1 MGQHEGMSALT
12 DVEAVIVAGGRATRM
27 GGVDKPALTVGG
39 RRLLDTALAS
49 VAGCARITVVGPRRH
64 DLDPAIVQ
72 VQETPA
78 GAGPVAALAAAD
90 PASDVVVTLAAD
102 LPFVTADIVA
112 TLLEALGTDPGADV
126 AFAVDDDGRVQYLL
140 AAWRGPALSARL
152 AGLGTDV
159 AGRPMK
165 SLLPDRYVSVPVPG
179 TTDCDTPAELH
190 RARLAHGAGRV
201 ADDPEEARALIREA
215 LLPLPVRRVPVAAA
229 EGATLAAPLVAA
241 EALPAVAS
249 SAMDGY
255 AVAGRGPWTLRSEVR
270 RAGDRSGLTLR
281 DGEAARIATGAHLPA
296 GATAVIRDEFVEVE
310 GHTLRRMPECP
321 VRDDTRRRGEDWE
334 PGFVLAASGEHVTP
348 AVVSAALSGEVAEV
362 DVRGA
367 LRVHVVVSG
376 DEILRD
382 GPLQMGQTRD
392 SLGPVLPRFVRWC
405 GAEPVGQTHLRDT
418 PGGFDALFAG
428 TTTADAL
435 VVVGATGGGAA
446 DQLRGA
452 LDRAG
457 AHVVVERVR
466 CKPGG
471 SQVAAVLPD
480 GRAVLGL
487 PGNPVAALST
497 LLVMLPAVVD
507 GRTGRTPPPRFLG
520 TLANAS
526 EVEGD
531 RTRLLPAR
539 QRSDGQWLCDNA
551 VRTAHL
557 AGLIGRTAVA
567 LVPPR
572 ATNGAVV
579 ELLPLPR

>member
-405 GAEPVGQTHLRDT
+405 GAEPVCQSLRRDT
-418 PGGFDALFAG
+418 PG
-428 TTTADAL
+428 
-435 VVVGATGGGAA
+435 
-446 DQLRGA
+446 
-452 LDRAG
+452 
-457 AHVVVERVR
+457 
-466 CKPGG
+466 
-471 SQVAAVLPD
+471 
-480 GRAVLGL
+480 
-487 PGNPVAALST
+487 
-497 LLVMLPAVVD
+497 
-507 GRTGRTPPPRFLG
+507 
-520 TLANAS
+520 
-526 EVEGD
+526 
-531 RTRLLPAR
+531 
-539 QRSDGQWLCDNA
+539 
-551 VRTAHL
+551 
-557 AGLIGRTAVA
+557 
-567 LVPPR
+567 
-572 ATNGAVV
+572 
-579 ELLPLPR
+579 

>member
-1 MGQHEGMSALT
+1 M
-12 DVEAVIVAGGRATRM
+12 
-27 GGVDKPALTVGG
+27 
-39 RRLLDTALAS
+39 
-49 VAGCARITVVGPRRH
+49 
-64 DLDPAIVQ
+64 
-72 VQETPA
+72 
-78 GAGPVAALAAAD
+78 
-90 PASDVVVTLAAD
+90 
-102 LPFVTADIVA
+102 
-112 TLLEALGTDPGADV
+112 
-126 AFAVDDDGRVQYLL
+126 
-140 AAWRGPALSARL
+140 
-152 AGLGTDV
+152 
-159 AGRPMK
+159 
-165 SLLPDRYVSVPVPG
+165 
-179 TTDCDTPAELH
+179 
-190 RARLAHGAGRV
+190 
-201 ADDPEEARALIREA
+201 
-215 LLPLPVRRVPVAAA
+215 
-229 EGATLAAPLVAA
+229 
-241 EALPAVAS
+241 
-249 SAMDGY
+249 
-255 AVAGRGPWTLRSEVR
+255 
-270 RAGDRSGLTLR
+270 
-281 DGEAARIATGAHLPA
+281 
-296 GATAVIRDEFVEVE
+296 
-310 GHTLRRMPECP
+310 
-321 VRDDTRRRGEDWE
+321 
-334 PGFVLAASGEHVTP
+334 
-348 AVVSAALSGEVAEV
+348 
-362 DVRGA
+362 
-367 LRVHVVVSG
+367 
-376 DEILRD
+376 
-382 GPLQMGQTRD
+382 
-392 SLGPVLPRFVRWC
+392 
-405 GAEPVGQTHLRDT
+405 
-418 PGGFDALFAG
+418 
-428 TTTADAL
+428 
-435 VVVGATGGGAA
+435 GATGGGAA